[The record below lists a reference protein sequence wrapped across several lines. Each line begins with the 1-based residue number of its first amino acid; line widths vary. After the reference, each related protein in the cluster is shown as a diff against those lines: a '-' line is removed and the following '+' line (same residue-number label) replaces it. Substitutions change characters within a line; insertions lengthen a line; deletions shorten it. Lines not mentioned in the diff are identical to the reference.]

1 MTAPQIATERVYVT
15 ADGRYVPHGDESA
28 AFLVAAVGGPL
39 PADFHGFNAAG
50 VAAEATPALE
60 PEPNSDAAAPDD
72 KAPEPEPAPA
82 PRKPRKS

>member
-15 ADGRYVPHGDESA
+15 ADGRDVAHGDESA

-39 PADFHGFNAAG
+39 PADFHGFNATG
-50 VAAEATPALE
+50 SVVG
-60 PEPNSDAAAPDD
+60 DVV
-72 KAPEPEPAPA
+72 APEPEPAIVADAPDDEAQPEPTPA